1 MAELLDHVE
10 LESDQT
16 ATASII
22 WLHGLGADG
31 HDFEAIVPELKLPS
45 SMQIR
50 FLFPHAPVRP
60 ISINNGEEMRAWFD
74 FIPHSETSG
83 SEEITISASQI
94 GVFIEREMERGI
106 DSERILLAGFSQGG
120 VIALQTALRYP
131 QRLAGVLALS
141 TFLFDYTSTEKE
153 QTDANLAI
161 PIMMAHGTMDLMIP
175 IMRAATSRENLIRL
189 GYDVRWYDYPMGHQV
204 CVPEIEEISR
214 FFQELL

>member
-153 QTDANLAI
+153 QTDAAMTTASQLIKRIKSYPN
-161 PIMMAHGTMDLMIP
+161 HG
-175 IMRAATSRENLIRL
+175 
-189 GYDVRWYDYPMGHQV
+189 
-204 CVPEIEEISR
+204 IELYNFTIK
-214 FFQELL
+214 